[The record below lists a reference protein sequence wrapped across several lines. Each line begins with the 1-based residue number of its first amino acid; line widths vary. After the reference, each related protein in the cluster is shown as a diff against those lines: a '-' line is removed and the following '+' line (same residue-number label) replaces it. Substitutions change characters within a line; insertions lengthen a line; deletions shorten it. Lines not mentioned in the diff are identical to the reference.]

1 MSVFD
6 IDSNIEHID
15 DNIRK
20 YQEDILKESLYIFI
34 GGVQSKND
42 LYLLDNICNGMIVTV
57 YDEGYCLY
65 IRTDDDW
72 IKI

>member
-20 YQEDILKESLYIFI
+20 YQEDILKEASYIYAS
-34 GGVQSKND
+34 GVQSKND

-57 YDEGYCLY
+57 CDEGYCLY